1 MKYQHYTKDAEVARA
16 KAMVRECLSDAVGR
30 GTGSSDVDGLAEH
43 VLRAFDKINSRK
55 REATARRNATS
66 RTHPPLKVYPRPAT
80 DTQLSRGTKA
90 VGLEPAGAHT
100 RRAAALSSLR
110 GALLCEAKRVKVSGA
125 WIVLRPHRSSP
136 NQRPAFWRCVK
147 SCVKL
152 GLIYVLWLPLPS
164 AYGVYL
170 PSALSRPAGARGTY
184 GSLELC

>member
-1 MKYQHYTKDAEVARA
+1 MLAVAETALSHIDKMKYQHYTKDAEVARA

-110 GALLCEAKRVKVSGA
+110 GALLCEAGR
-125 WIVLRPHRSSP
+125 
-136 NQRPAFWRCVK
+136 
-147 SCVKL
+147 
-152 GLIYVLWLPLPS
+152 
-164 AYGVYL
+164 
-170 PSALSRPAGARGTY
+170 ALDRI
-184 GSLELC
+184 L